1 MSNFQINAS
10 LKQVPPLRREKFY
23 KRRGASSSKYG
34 ISAVVSYPQW
44 TPESF

>member
-34 ISAVVSYPQW
+34 ISAVVSYPQ
-44 TPESF
+44 